1 MDERLEALVRQFEEL
16 QLELADPELWKDPSR
31 AADLRRRQGEIE
43 PAAERARELEKA
55 RAELRDLQ
63 QLAQSDDEDLCKLAA
78 EEQTGLEERIASLDA
93 EITDL
98 LSPRDPRD
106 DKDVIVEVRAGAGG
120 DEAALFAGELLR
132 MYGRYAER
140 HNWQVEMID
149 ESPTT
154 IGGFKEVIFAVKG
167 RGAYS
172 RLRFESGVHRVQR
185 VPETEAQGRIHTS
198 TITVAVLPE
207 TEDVEL
213 HIDPQELRIDT
224 YRSGGAGGQH
234 VNKTESAVRI
244 THLPTGIVV
253 ICQDEKSQH
262 KNRDKAMRVLRA
274 RLMERLQSEAHAEL
288 AQERRAQVGTG
299 DRSERVRTYNFP
311 QGRVTDHRIG
321 FTTHRLGEILDG
333 DLDELFDALR
343 RELR

>member
-1 MDERLEALVRQFEEL
+1 MDERLEAILRQYEALEEEL
-16 QLELADPELWKDPSR
+16 GDPELWKDPAR
-31 AADLRRRQGEIE
+31 AAELRRRQGEIE
-43 PAAERARELEKA
+43 PTALRARELTKA
-55 RAELRDLQ
+55 RTALAEALELSQSGDEELRT
-63 QLAQSDDEDLCKLAA
+63 LAA
-78 EEQTGLEERIASLDA
+78 EEQQGLEGRIADLEA
-93 EITDL
+93 EIAEL
-98 LSPRDPRD
+98 LAPRDPRD
-106 DKDVIVEVRAGAGG
+106 DKDVIVEIRAGAGG
-120 DEAALFAGELLR
+120 DEAALFAGDLLR

-149 ESPTT
+149 ESATT

-172 RLRFESGVHRVQR
+172 RLRYESGVHRVQR

-207 TEDVEL
+207 TEEVEL

-224 YRSGGAGGQH
+224 FRSGGAGGQH

-274 RLMERLQSEAHAEL
+274 RLMERLESEAHAEL
-288 AQERRAQVGTG
+288 AQERRSQVGTG

-321 FTTHRLGEILDG
+321 FTTHRLGEVLDG

-343 RELR
+343 KELR

>member
-1 MDERLEALVRQFEEL
+1 MDERVDELLREYDEL
-16 QLELADPELWKDPSR
+16 QKELADPELWKDPPR
-31 AADLRRRQGEIE
+31 AAELRRRAGEIE
-43 PAAERARELEKA
+43 QAALCA
-55 RAELRDLQ
+55 RALQKAQSDFREAQ
-63 QLAQSDDEDLCKLAA
+63 QLAQGDDGEMRELAT
-78 EEQTGLEERIASLDA
+78 EEQARLSQRIEELQA
-93 EITDL
+93 ELTEL
-98 LSPRDPRD
+98 LAVRDPRD

-120 DEAALFAGELLR
+120 DEAALFAGELFR

-140 HNWQVEMID
+140 HRWQVEMID
-149 ESPTT
+149 ESATT

-167 RGAYS
+167 RGAFS

-198 TITVAVLPE
+198 TTTVAVLPE

-224 YRSGGAGGQH
+224 YRAGGAGGQH

-253 ICQDEKSQH
+253 TCQDEKSQH

-288 AQERRAQVGTG
+288 AQERRSQVGTG

-311 QGRVTDHRIG
+311 QGRVTDHRVG
-321 FTTHRLGEILDG
+321 FTSHRLGEMLDG

-343 RELR
+343 KELA